1 MLRGR
6 KHVFCKSSA
15 KVRKNNHITKYFPV
29 YFCYVMSTEAK
40 VLEYEG
46 KSTRVRSLR
55 TPAVL
60 LGRNANRLILPVDLL
75 YIVVEG

>member
-1 MLRGR
+1 
-6 KHVFCKSSA
+6 
-15 KVRKNNHITKYFPV
+15 
-29 YFCYVMSTEAK
+29 MSMEAK
-40 VLEYEG
+40 VLEYGG

-60 LGRNANRLILPVDLL
+60 LGKNANRLILPVDLL